1 VGHTINFVQR
11 KISHEQNS
19 KSDKCKLYQ
28 IIRTNGGWCN
38 WTMEI
43 IAFFNCM
50 NHTEARMKEQEFFL
64 SLNANLNSVEPFPK
78 KEKKEKKKVKK
89 EVKVVK
95 EEEKNV
101 KEEEKEQVVIDSTN
115 YKFNCLFCNITCNRK
130 NDWDRHILTRKHINK
145 ETNTQQKI
153 KTCFTCAFCD
163 KEYKSRKGLWSHN
176 KTCNA
181 TTQTII
187 NQNIDMSQLVN
198 EDKNKMIEILL
209 KENMEYKNIFSIF
222 IKEILSKK
230 SIEEFLKKK

>member
-1 VGHTINFVQR
+1 
-11 KISHEQNS
+11 
-19 KSDKCKLYQ
+19 
-28 IIRTNGGWCN
+28 
-38 WTMEI
+38 
-43 IAFFNCM
+43 M